1 MAGGAQAGNRSNNFM
16 TGQVSSD
23 TTQRSLMKNPFHQW
37 LLLALTVG
45 NVSFATVVQ
54 AQPTNEAFTN
64 RTQRSSRAPTYADIA
79 RIRDEGL
86 NRSQL
91 METLGYLTD
100 VVGPRLT
107 GSRHLKRAR

>member
-1 MAGGAQAGNRSNNFM
+1 MNNFM

-23 TTQRSLMKNPFHQW
+23 TTRRSLMKNPFHQW
-37 LLLALTVG
+37 LLLALTAS

-54 AQPTNEAFTN
+54 AQPTNEASTN
-64 RTQRSSRAPTYADIA
+64 RTQTSSRALTYADIA

-91 METLGYLTD
+91 METPGYLTD
-100 VVGPRLT
+100 VIGPRLT
-107 GSRHLKRAR
+107 GSPQLRRAR